1 MQNKAEQINPNALIK
16 DDVEHVWHHLA
27 QHSSFTT
34 KEPLMMAEG
43 HGLILR
49 DIHGREYLDA
59 TSGGVWCVNVGYGRK
74 SIADAV
80 HEQMVKMP
88 YYAASAGNVPYALFA
103 TKLASLMPGI
113 SRVYLSNSG
122 SEANEKAYKMVRAIG
137 HMKHDGKKKTI
148 IYRHRDYHG
157 TTIGALSSTG
167 QQERKDWFGPF
178 APGFAEMP
186 HACCYRCAFGRS
198 YPGCELECAAALE
211 TVIKKV
217 GPDEVGAVIFEP
229 ITAGGGVVPPVTG
242 YYDVIQDICR
252 RYGVLLIM
260 DEVVCGMGRTGKW
273 FGYQHYGV
281 SPDIVTMAKGVAS
294 AYMPISVTATTENV
308 FSQFLNDPGDKMA
321 YFRDISTF
329 GGCAA
334 GCSAALENT
343 RIIEDENLLD
353 NCTRMGE
360 LLLEG
365 LKEMSGLPHV
375 GDVRGKG
382 LLCGIEL
389 VKDKDTREPVDES
402 YAIKVAG
409 EIAASGVLV
418 GRTNRS
424 LPGQNNI
431 INLAPAL
438 CVSAAEIETILKAV
452 KFGLEKAAR

>member
-1 MQNKAEQINPNALIK
+1 MSQSPKQDNTSFVNSDRK
-16 DDVEHVWHHLA
+16 HVWHHLTPHLPFA
-27 QHSSFTT
+27 DKPPMIIT
-34 KEPLMMAEG
+34 EG
-43 HGLILR
+43 NGLTLR
-49 DIHGREYLDA
+49 DINGKEYLDA
-59 TSGGVWCVNVGYGRK
+59 TSGGVWCVNVGYGRER
-74 SIADAV
+74 IANAV
-80 HEQMVKMP
+80 QAQLKKMP
-88 YYAASAGNVPYALFA
+88 YYAASAGNLPAIELSE
-103 TKLASLMPGI
+103 KLINYLPGL
-113 SRVYLSNSG
+113 SRVYISNSG
-122 SEANEKAYKMVRAIG
+122 SEANEKAYKMVRSMAHISG
-137 HMKHDGKKKTI
+137 KVEKKKI
-148 IYRHRDYHG
+148 LFRERDYHG
-157 TTIGALSSTG
+157 TTITTLSTCG
-167 QQERKDWFGPF
+167 QQERKEWFGPF
-178 APGFAEMP
+178 TPGFVQFP
-186 HACCYRCAFGRS
+186 HACCYRCAFNKT
-198 YPGCELECAAALE
+198 YPSCDVQCARAVE
-211 TVIKKV
+211 DVIKRE
-217 GPDEVGAVIFEP
+217 GPDTVGGLIVEP
-229 ITAGGGVVPPVTG
+229 ITAGGGIIPPVKE
-242 YYDVIQDICR
+242 YYEILSGICR
-252 RYGVLLIM
+252 KYGVLLIM
-260 DEVVCGMGRTGKW
+260 DEVVCGMGRTGTM
-273 FGYQHYGV
+273 FGYQHYGIV
-281 SPDIVTMAKGVAS
+281 PDIVTMAKGVAS